1 MAKRLDSRYE
11 NGLRT
16 GAWQKMR
23 INRGQEFVV
32 GGYTVGAN
40 TFDALVFGYYDG
52 DRLMY
57 AGRTRNGFT
66 RIVRQQVIK
75 KFRGW
80 RSRSARSPICL
91 KPRAGAGAPAS
102 PRRR

>member
-11 NGLRT
+11 SGLRT

-32 GGYTVGAN
+32 GGYTVGTN
-40 TFDALVFGYYDG
+40 TFDALVFGYDDG

-66 RIVRQQVIK
+66 PIVRAAGVQEVPRLGDQGVPV
-75 KFRGW
+75 RQ
-80 RSRSARSPICL
+80 SA
-91 KPRAGAGAPAS
+91 
-102 PRRR
+102 